1 MPDRTEPE
9 EPWIMPC
16 IECGL
21 QPDECRCPTPQWAKC
36 GPTYDELLAS
46 HKRLLVALEEMD
58 AFCETGIEEFRKV
71 IHYTDWPYMER
82 IREAIT
88 AAKSLQGGK

>member
-46 HKRLLVALEEMD
+46 HGRLLTALD
-58 AFCETGIEEFRKV
+58 NLLIYVPIGGTAFNTTSAANNAR
-71 IHYTDWPYMER
+71 D
-82 IREAIT
+82 AIT